1 MKIIAEF
8 YLAHP
13 KLIGSIYCAVPAAL
27 WFAFVLATVPFREVY
42 LLRLALCLG
51 IGCPIGAYLNKYF
64 LELWI
69 LKHRSPAGPGKL
81 GDGVLNGAAIGL
93 GTALLPAL
101 TALISTNHPEE
112 AKTFIIAVY
121 LASAALGAL
130 VGGIVTVSGREFVER

>member
-1 MKIIAEF
+1 MKRIADF
-8 YLAHP
+8 YLTHP
-13 KLIGSIYCAVPAAL
+13 KLIGVLYCAVPALA
-27 WFAFVLATVPFREVY
+27 WFLFVVASVPFREVY

-69 LKHRSPAGPGKL
+69 LKHKSTAGPGKL

-112 AKTFIIAVY
+112 AKTFIIVIY
-121 LASAALGAL
+121 LASVALGAL
-130 VGGIVTVSGREFVER
+130 VGGIVTVSGRDYVER